1 MPSFDLIIEVAGCPT
16 VCRHCWVL
24 GTPYAPLPLGD
35 VQWVLESV
43 YAWCDG
49 NGIRFGAFPMHEVA
63 AHPEAAG
70 LIRLFAQHDWMESP
84 FQPLTTTGVPLAPRD
99 DWREVLAAAA
109 ETGTTVAWVA
119 FHGFGPEHDRM
130 VGRRGAFGETCLGI
144 ERVHAAGQAVGCNVF
159 VTNANADQVPELG
172 RTLTS
177 GPQRVRMTP
186 PGPELAVAPF
196 CLSA

>member
-109 ETGTTVAWVA
+109 ETGTTVAWVVIPRFRPRSRPDGRA
-119 FHGFGPEHDRM
+119 PGCFRGNLPRDRAGPRRGP
-130 VGRRGAFGETCLGI
+130 GRRLQRFCHQRQCGPGPG
-144 ERVHAAGQAVGCNVF
+144 AGQDV
-159 VTNANADQVPELG
+159 DLG
-172 RTLTS
+172 
-177 GPQRVRMTP
+177 
-186 PGPELAVAPF
+186 
-196 CLSA
+196 SAKSEDDSARP